1 VEGKEPQSED
11 EEAPQAQI
19 TVVSPG
25 YFQTL
30 GIPLLQGRDF
40 QSSDNSSRTRVAIVD
55 QKLARQYWPGGD
67 AVGKR
72 IRTLDPEWY
81 EIVGVVPSVRGVS
94 LSEESD
100 PHLYLAY
107 EQVGF
112 VYGQSRDLRRY
123 YLVLKSDSP
132 GGVTPQVRERIRALD
147 PDVPVSAVNTL
158 GEVVSKSVES
168 QRLINLLLTSFS
180 VIALLLAAIGTYGVM
195 SLFVSNRTAEFAIR
209 LALGAQPRNLL
220 TSILKQGLILAAI
233 GTVLGLF
240 GSWGLTR
247 AIESQL
253 FEVSTTDPIVFVFV
267 PAMLILVTLFAT
279 FLPARRASRTD
290 PVVVLRNA

>member
-1 VEGKEPQSED
+1 
-11 EEAPQAQI
+11 
-19 TVVSPG
+19 
-25 YFQTL
+25 
-30 GIPLLQGRDF
+30 
-40 QSSDNSSRTRVAIVD
+40 
-55 QKLARQYWPGGD
+55 
-67 AVGKR
+67 
-72 IRTLDPEWY
+72 
-81 EIVGVVPSVRGVS
+81 
-94 LSEESD
+94 
-100 PHLYLAY
+100 
-107 EQVGF
+107 
-112 VYGQSRDLRRY
+112 
-123 YLVLKSDSP
+123 
-132 GGVTPQVRERIRALD
+132 
-147 PDVPVSAVNTL
+147 
-158 GEVVSKSVES
+158 
-168 QRLINLLLTSFS
+168 
-180 VIALLLAAIGTYGVM
+180 M

-220 TSILKQGLILAAI
+220 TSILKQGLVLAAI